1 MRTFTRILLAE
12 LLGTYLLVFFGCG
25 AVHASVLT
33 GAQSG
38 LWQVAIIW
46 GLAVAFAAYC
56 VGGISG
62 AHINPAISLSLA
74 WWGRFSWS
82 RLPGYV
88 LAQVLGALLAAATLY
103 AIYAPQLK
111 LKEQEKGV
119 MRGSVG
125 SIVTAMCYGEFYPSP
140 GPLAAGS
147 DRWTDE
153 AWEQFRQRTP
163 WSMAF
168 GAEVVGTAILA
179 LVVFAVGDPRH
190 PSAPPS
196 YLAPLVVGLV
206 VAALISVIAPLTQC
220 CLNPAR
226 DFGPR
231 LFTYLVGWGTAALPG
246 PNGHGWFTVYILA
259 PSLGAVLGGAVYE
272 RLLRTT

>member
-1 MRTFTRILLAE
+1 MPTLVRILLAE

-25 AVHASVLT
+25 AVHAAVLT

-82 RLPGYV
+82 RLPAYV
-88 LAQVLGALLAAATLY
+88 LAQVLGAMLAAATLY
-103 AIYAPQLK
+103 AVYAPQLR
-111 LKEQEKGV
+111 LKEAEKHV
-119 MRGSVG
+119 QRGQIG

-140 GPLAAGS
+140 GPLAAS
-147 DRWTDE
+147 NEPWSDE
-153 AWEQFRQRTP
+153 AWDTFRQRTP
-163 WSMAF
+163 FAMAF
-168 GAEVVGTAILA
+168 AAELVGTAVLA
-179 LVVFAVGDPRH
+179 LVVFAVGDPRN
-190 PSAPPS
+190 PAAPPAF
-196 YLAPLVVGLV
+196 LAPLVVGLV

-231 LFTYLVGWGTAALPG
+231 LFTYLAGWGAAALPG
-246 PNGHGWFTVYILA
+246 PNGHGWWTVYILA
-259 PSLGAVLGGAVYE
+259 PALGAVLGGAIYE
-272 RLLRTT
+272 RLLRPA